1 MTGLQK
7 LKNEIIEEKLY
18 FYYSTQTPKKQG
30 FEAYF
35 RRKMRMEKPNYY
47 AIIPAT
53 VRYDKDLKPMERLLY
68 GEITALCGASGYC
81 WGTNRYFSEL
91 YGVSTRVVSKW
102 ISNLVKKKYINIMI
116 IYKDD
121 TKEVQE
127 RRIYIV
133 PIGTVVDTPHEQMFH
148 TPGTNVPDPPRTNV
162 PDPHEQKFQ
171 ENNTRV
177 NITSNNNRSSSSGDD
192 AAPKEPDIF
201 DELWRL
207 YPRKEGKKDAYK
219 AYKRAIKSGTT
230 NEQIRQGIENYKAFL
245 KAKNETTYIK
255 QGSTFFNGEHWNDE
269 FDLTQRGDPYDI
281 RNQYWDESDPTVH

>member
-1 MTGLQK
+1 
-7 LKNEIIEEKLY
+7 
-18 FYYSTQTPKKQG
+18 
-30 FEAYF
+30 
-35 RRKMRMEKPNYY
+35 MERPSYY
-47 AIIPAT
+47 AIIPAS

-68 GEITALCGASGYC
+68 GEITALCGTSGYC
-81 WGTNRYFSEL
+81 WGTNSYFADL
-91 YGVSTRVVSKW
+91 YGVSTRTICEWVNHLK
-102 ISNLVKKKYINIMI
+102 NKGYINIEI
-116 IYKDD
+116 IYREG

-127 RRIYIV
+127 RRLYIAPAV
-133 PIGTVVDTPHEQMFH
+133 NDIGEPHEENFH
-148 TPGTNVPDPPRTNV
+148 TSRNNFRDTSREKSR
-162 PDPHEQKFQ
+162 DPHEENFQ

-177 NITSNNNRSSSSGDD
+177 NNTSNNNISSSSGDD
-192 AAPKEPDIF
+192 AAPNEPDIF